1 VTTFAAGI
9 MNIQLYVAR
18 NMVLNT
24 VMSVVILVLVA
35 IIIVDNVRVW
45 MGLLKTEGPIG
56 MNTEREIVYC
66 PIVAVDHP
74 PDDKPLA

>member
-1 VTTFAAGI
+1 
-9 MNIQLYVAR
+9 
-18 NMVLNT
+18 
-24 VMSVVILVLVA
+24 VA

-45 MGLLKTEGPIG
+45 LELLKTEKPIG

-66 PIVAVDHP
+66 PILPADRA

>member
-1 VTTFAAGI
+1 
-9 MNIQLYVAR
+9 M
-18 NMVLNT
+18 MLNT
-24 VMSVVILVLVA
+24 VLSIVIIALLP

-45 MGLLKTEGPIG
+45 MGLLKTEQPIG

-66 PIVAVDHP
+66 PIVPADHP